1 MKLGKYYLDLSRM
14 NFLFKIV
21 LIFIFI
27 SSINESRANTLF
39 DSLNSAYLN
48 NPKLNAERANMR
60 ASREEKRESV
70 SEFLPS
76 VTISGYISDQE
87 NTKTGGSDSN
97 FKPSE
102 QAMIVEQKIFQGGS
116 GVASFLKKK
125 HGQSIGEFK
134 LKKVEQEILLEA
146 AKVHTELLL
155 NRKKVNI
162 NLMNIDLLE
171 RQVETD
177 QNRLEKGEINLTD
190 LAQSESSLAGA
201 RAELIA
207 VQNDLVTSKAN
218 FEKIIGKKPTEDIQE
233 IKETNLNLPE
243 SLAAAYRISNSESPD
258 LQIAFLEYKQS
269 KLDVVIAGSDLS
281 PSATLSYKIAEQD
294 DFSSTVQERTQQTV
308 TATATWPLFA
318 GGSNLF
324 NLRKVQ
330 ELRNQKELLLQDSK
344 KKNEI
349 DVINAWSNYQ
359 SSKSVLDSIKLQ
371 VKAAEIANEGITL
384 EYESGSNRTTLEV
397 IQSRTILLNSRINL
411 ASSERNLLISQFNL
425 LSAVGRL
432 TAKQLNLKQ

>member
-146 AKVHTELLL
+146 AKVHTGLLL

-207 VQNDLVTSKAN
+207 VQNDLVISKAN

-294 DFSSTVQERTQQTV
+294 DFSSSVQERTQQTV

-324 NLRKVQ
+324 NLRIAQ

>member
-1 MKLGKYYLDLSRM
+1 MKLEKYYLDLNRM

-48 NPKLNAERANMR
+48 NLKLNAERANMR

-87 NTKTGGSDSN
+87 NTKTGGSYSN

-207 VQNDLVTSKAN
+207 VQNDLVISKAN

-243 SLAAAYRISNSESPD
+243 SLTAAYRISNSESPD

-324 NLRKVQ
+324 NLRKVK

-411 ASSERNLLISQFNL
+411 ATSERNLLISRFNL